1 MSAADR
7 ACKGG
12 ALRRLLLIAP
22 AFACLAVGLVLCGQG
37 AWIHVKAAAAQVLL
51 DHAFARSLH
60 EGRPVKPWSW
70 LDSWPVARISVP
82 RLGREAV
89 ALAGDSGQALAFGPG
104 HVPGTPQA
112 GDAGTAVYAA
122 HRDTH
127 FDFLGQVRTGDRI
140 DVLRA
145 DGVRVHFVVDGAR
158 VVHWDAS
165 GIDAGSAGRR
175 LVLATCWPLDG
186 RTEGPLRYVVSAHAI
201 DD

>member
-7 ACKGG
+7 AFKGG
-12 ALRRLLLIAP
+12 AIRRLLLVAP
-22 AFACLAVGLVLCGQG
+22 ALACLLAGLVLCGQG
-37 AWIHVKAAAAQVLL
+37 AWIHVKAATAQVLL
-51 DHAFARSLH
+51 DHAFARSIR
-60 EGRPVKPWSW
+60 EGSPVKPWSW

-82 RLGREAV
+82 RLGREV
-89 ALAGDSGQALAFGPG
+89 IALAGDSGQALAFGPG

-112 GDAGTAVYAA
+112 GDEGTAVYAA

-145 DGVRVHFVVDGAR
+145 DGALARFVVDGAR

-165 GIDAGSAGRR
+165 GIDAKSSGRR

-186 RTEGPLRYVVSAHAI
+186 RTEGPLRYIVFAHAI